1 MKTPDRW
8 LGVLDSGSDS
18 RSDGG
23 GTRRRG
29 AAALAAAGEATEAVA
44 ATGGTG
50 AAVEGMDA
58 TMEPKPRVLSPLERI
73 ELPTGA
79 SLGRVFARGWKGG
92 RQRIV
97 LSPAEGA
104 SYHIMSRTAGGER
117 LLGDTEKE
125 ALRRLMWRLARFA
138 GVEIHTYAVMDNHF
152 HVLARVPAHDEFV
165 AQFAGPGGE
174 ERLLE
179 HLRLLYS
186 RHYIEALRVE
196 LADLRKRGMPDEADA
211 LIAGYLRR
219 MCNLPVFVKE
229 LKERFTRWY
238 NRHRDRRG
246 TLWME
251 RFKSVLVEDGE
262 ALRTMAAYIDLNP
275 VRAGMVKDPKD
286 YRWCGY
292 GEAMGG
298 GKAARLGLCQVAGHG
313 GHGEAAWNTPAAA
326 KGMSAAEVYRCWLF
340 EDGKIRETGQTRGVK
355 ATKGGFST
363 ETAAAEKTR
372 KGKLSRAALLRCRV
386 RYFSDGLVLGTKSYV
401 DGVFEAYRGHFGP
414 KRTSGAR
421 ALQEDA
427 QGSLFTARQLS
438 VRTVG

>member
-1 MKTPDRW
+1 MWMKKR
-8 LGVLDSGSDS
+8 
-18 RSDGG
+18 RGG
-23 GTRRRG
+23 GG
-29 AAALAAAGEATEAVA
+29 GLDAAAADSAEADSVA
-44 ATGGTG
+44 Q
-50 AAVEGMDA
+50 
-58 TMEPKPRVLSPLERI
+58 PRRLSPLERI

-79 SLGRVFARGWKGG
+79 CLGWVFARGWKGT

-97 LSPAEGA
+97 VGPAEGA
-104 SYHIMSRTAGGER
+104 SYHVMSRTAGGER
-117 LLGDTEKE
+117 LFGDTEKE
-125 ALRRLMWRLARFA
+125 ALRRLLWRMARFS
-138 GVEIHTYAVMDNHF
+138 GLEIHTYALMDNHF
-152 HVLARVPAHDEFV
+152 HILARVPSQDRFV
-165 AQFAGPGGE
+165 ARFAGTDGE

-186 RHYIEALRVE
+186 RAYIAALRAE
-196 LADLRKRGMPDEADA
+196 LADLRKRGMPEQAEA

-219 MCNLPVFVKE
+219 FCNLPLFVKE
-229 LKERFTRWY
+229 LKERFSRWY
-238 NRHRDRRG
+238 NAHHDRRG

-298 GKAARLGLCQVAGHG
+298 GTPARLGLCHVIGHALRG
-313 GHGEAAWNTPAAA
+313 AAAWNSPATA

-340 EDGKIRETGQTRGVK
+340 EDGKTRGDK
-355 ATKGGFST
+355 ATKGGFSP
-363 ETAAAEKTR
+363 ESAEAEKKR
-372 KGKLSRAALLRCRV
+372 KGKLSRAELLRCRV

-401 DGVFEAYRGHFGP
+401 DGVFETYRGHFGP

-421 ALQEDA
+421 ALHEDA
-427 QGSLFTARQLS
+427 QGSLFTARQLA